1 MARSASSDRQPVR
14 LLLRKE
20 LPFVGRGQSSHFDP
34 DVWSGR
40 ASQEV
45 FVELAVN
52 GLASMGPGR
61 VKTRSVLL
69 VGGVSGDPGRIA
81 RLGAANS
88 AESVRE
94 DA

>member
-1 MARSASSDRQPVR
+1 MFGNERPMAP
-14 LLLRKE
+14 L
-20 LPFVGRGQSSHFDP
+20 
-34 DVWSGR
+34 
-40 ASQEV
+40 
-45 FVELAVN
+45 
-52 GLASMGPGR
+52 GPGR
-61 VKTRSVLL
+61 VKARSVLL